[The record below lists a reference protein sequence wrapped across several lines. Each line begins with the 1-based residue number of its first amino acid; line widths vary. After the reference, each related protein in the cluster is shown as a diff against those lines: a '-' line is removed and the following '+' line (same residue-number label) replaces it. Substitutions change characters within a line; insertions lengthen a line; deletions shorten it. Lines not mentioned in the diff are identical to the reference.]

1 VKKVLNVNDELP
13 IRLNNP
19 IMGVMA
25 RIVMGVA
32 MGVVMGVVIM
42 PTGLLY
48 NYLRG
53 AASMTRT
60 NICVMSWYPAA
71 MAAIVRAD
79 ILLMS

>member
-1 VKKVLNVNDELP
+1 MKKVLNVNDELP

-19 IMGVMA
+19 IMGAMA

-32 MGVVMGVVIM
+32 MGVVIM

-71 MAAIVRAD
+71 MAAIVCAN

>member
-32 MGVVMGVVIM
+32 MGVVIM